1 MFETDPTARHD
12 ELRTAGVDLVAIRGS
27 KHEFEAEA
35 VDKVIREIGSG
46 PHDFGTIVERAVLK
60 KVEHDL
66 NTAVGNSVM
75 QGTAGWPFDNLDASV
90 NEGVGGHP
98 TAEDQLDAALA
109 DGVGE

>member
-12 ELRTAGVDLVAIRGS
+12 ELRTAGVDLVAIGGS

-35 VDKVIREIGSG
+35 VDKVIRGIGSG
-46 PHDFGTIVERAVLK
+46 PHDFGTIVERAVLR

-75 QGTAGWPFDNLDASV
+75 QGTAGWPFCQGSFSKKRRARLEPAYMWV
-90 NEGVGGHP
+90 NRS
-98 TAEDQLDAALA
+98 
-109 DGVGE
+109 